1 MKKYVSCLLLLFL
14 VWSSSVPQLVPLAA
28 AHGNALQ
35 PPLEVQAIAAGGSAM
50 LVLMSDGTVR
60 SWGRN
65 TAGQLGVG
73 STGNRNYASIVENDR
88 GQPLE
93 GIVAISLGSQHGL
106 ALSNDG
112 IVYSWG
118 TNNMGQLGR
127 SGRANLAVA
136 IDGFDQKK
144 ITQISA
150 GDSHSLVLDEEGQV
164 WGWGLNMYGEVGNGS
179 GQFTINRPVK
189 VMAVPGV
196 ELQGIQAV
204 AAGQYH
210 SVALT
215 DAGSVIGWGMN
226 TNGQLGD
233 GTQSSRSYPVSV
245 RDTNGQDHLSEIKQ
259 ISANG
264 YTSIAL
270 KTDGTLRAWGDNS
283 TRQLGTGNNQFS
295 TRAVVVMDRNGEPI
309 DNVSSVH
316 AGWSHVVAIKSD
328 GSLWSWGSNVDHQ
341 LGYSTEETSIGL
353 AGQVMDADNTPLNDV
368 IAAVGGSY
376 HTSIL
381 RTDGSIWSV
390 GKNRDM
396 VLGGNRPEGAQESIQ
411 RFTRITLSARNL
423 SNWTANS
430 PRSAAAGETVEVS
443 FQLADNK
450 GKALPVGTDDVR
462 FAAVSGTLSDP
473 VYDDG
478 GVFTAAFRPEQAGT
492 VEISAIVNGVAAGSK
507 LTMQIIPGVPDA
519 EMSVLRAVPERVAA
533 NETSGTI
540 LELVLVDAWGN
551 TIDVDASSITFST
564 TRGTVGPVIKV
575 EPGKYEAPL
584 YSPEAGSAVA
594 NVELDGERLSGFETE
609 VFFFSGSP
617 DAARSTLNAT
627 PERLTAD
634 GKQKAVV
641 QLQVYDQ
648 LGNALTQSGGAVTFT
663 TSLGQ
668 IGTVTEV
675 NHGVYTAELSSTIP
689 GLATVKAMLD
699 EQQLGNAV
707 EVEFVRRPNPGTGSG
722 PVTEPETD
730 TETDPETDPGS
741 KPPEE
746 QGEQPEEE
754 AEQSLQLTDISG
766 HWAQGA
772 ITRAVKEGIVSGY
785 PDHSF
790 QPQKQVTRAEF
801 VVMLSK
807 VLKLSGKA
815 GQQPLESEK
824 WPVWAS
830 EAIGQMLEQGIIQ
843 GYPDGMF
850 HPQRHL
856 TRVEMVAIISRALH
870 LKQAEPAKATTYG
883 DDSAIPTWAKPMI
896 AAAEEQG
903 LIKGRAGNQF
913 APDETTTRAEAVVLI
928 LRVKDWM
935 LAKE

>member
-1 MKKYVSCLLLLFL
+1 MRKYISCVLLLFL
-14 VWSSSVPQLVPLAA
+14 VWSGAVPQLMPLAA
-28 AHGNALQ
+28 ADGHASE
-35 PPLEVQAIAAGGSAM
+35 PPLTVQAIAAGGSAM

-73 STGNRNYASIVENDR
+73 STGNRNYASIVENDM

-189 VMAVPGV
+189 VMAMPGV

-210 SVALT
+210 SIALT
-215 DAGSVIGWGMN
+215 ELGSVIGWGMN

-245 RDTNGQDHLSEIKQ
+245 RDTNGQDQLSEIKQ

-264 YTSIAL
+264 YSSFAL

-309 DNVSSVH
+309 DNVTSVN
-316 AGWSHVVAIKSD
+316 AGWSHVAAIKGD

-341 LGYSTEETSIGL
+341 LGYTTEETSIGQ
-353 AGQVMDADNTPLNDV
+353 AAQVMDADNAPLNDV
-368 IAAVGGSY
+368 ISVVGGSY

-381 RTDGSIWSV
+381 RSDGSVWSA

-396 VLGGNRPEGAQESIQ
+396 VLGGNRPEGAQESLQ
-411 RFTRITLSARNL
+411 RFTPITLSSRSL

-430 PRSAAAGETVEVS
+430 PRFATAGETVEVS

-450 GKALPVGTDDVR
+450 GKALQIGTDDVR

-473 VYDDG
+473 VYQDG
-478 GVFTAAFRPEQAGT
+478 GIFTAAFRPEQAGT
-492 VEISAIVNGVAAGSK
+492 VEISATVNGVAAVSK
-507 LTMQIIPGVPDA
+507 LTVQVIPGVPDA
-519 EMSVLRAVPERVAA
+519 NMSVLRAVPERVAA
-533 NETSGTI
+533 NETSGSI
-540 LELVLVDAWGN
+540 LRLELVDAWGN

-564 TRGTVGPVIKV
+564 TRGTVGPVHKV

-584 YSPEAGSAVA
+584 FSSETGSAVA
-594 NVELDGERLSGFETE
+594 NVELDGENLSGFETG
-609 VFFFSGSP
+609 VFFYSGSP
-617 DAARSTLNAT
+617 DAIRSTLKAT
-627 PERLTAD
+627 PERLIAD

-648 LGNALTQSGGAVTFT
+648 LGNALTQSGGAVIFT

-668 IGTVTEV
+668 IGTATEAEY
-675 NHGVYTAELSSTIP
+675 GVYTAELSSAIP
-689 GLATVKAMLD
+689 GLATVKAIMD

-707 EVEFVRRPNPGTGSG
+707 EVEFVRLPNPGTGTG
-722 PVTEPETD
+722 PATGPELSPD
-730 TETDPETDPGS
+730 TDPET
-741 KPPEE
+741 KPSEE

-754 AEQSLQLTDISG
+754 AGQLLRLTDITG
-766 HWAQGA
+766 HWAQEA
-772 ITRAVKEGIVSGY
+772 IARAVKEGIVSGY

-801 VVMLSK
+801 VAMLSK
-807 VLKLSGKA
+807 ALNLSGKA
-815 GQQPLESEK
+815 GQQAPEDEK
-824 WPVWAS
+824 WPDWAS

-843 GYPDGMF
+843 GYPDGKF
-850 HPQRHL
+850 HPERHL
-856 TRVEMVAIISRALH
+856 TRVEMVAIVSRALN
-870 LKQAEPAKATTYG
+870 LNPPAAAKATTFR
-883 DDSAIPTWAKPMI
+883 DDSAIPAWAKPMV

-903 LIKGRAGNQF
+903 LVKGREGNQF
-913 APDETTTRAEAVVLI
+913 APDGTTTRAEAVVLI
-928 LRVKDWM
+928 LRVKD
-935 LAKE
+935 LKN